1 MTDKTMVVDTLVG
14 INGELV
20 HYGEMIHQTENAQL
34 KKALKQKRNQS

>member
-20 HYGEMIHQTENAQL
+20 HYGEMIPKTDE
-34 KKALKQKRNQS
+34 KPE